1 MWSSIR
7 QSLREPPVIS
17 RAEPIAVWAGLSGVG
32 LLARGSAGLH
42 RLHWSAIVGAGFFA
56 FVCLLLILTPWI
68 APYDPNLQVL
78 RDNLTWPSA
87 RHWLGTD
94 IFGRDILS
102 RLMFGGRFSVSIAAI
117 TLVASGAF
125 GITIGALSARIGG
138 AFDEVAMRIVD
149 VFLAFPDLLLALVL
163 VAVLG
168 GGPITVV
175 IALSIVGWTPFA
187 RLTRSLAL
195 EINTKGYIEAARA
208 LGCSE
213 IFITFRHVIPNA
225 WGRILGLALTRFGYQ
240 LIAVGSLSYLGLG
253 VQPPASDWGSMLAD
267 GQPYMQQLPLLVLI
281 PGATIFA
288 TALSVT
294 MVGQGLS
301 RRRLGASTAKPLII
315 RPADNVAGV

>member
-1 MWSSIR
+1 M
-7 QSLREPPVIS
+7 VS
-17 RAEPIAVWAGLSGVG
+17 RAEPIALWAGQGSAH

-42 RLHWSAIVGAGFFA
+42 RIHWSAIVGAAFFIC
-56 FVCLLLILTPWI
+56 VCLLLILTPWI
-68 APYDPNLQVL
+68 APYDPNAQML
-78 RDNLTWPSA
+78 RDNLSWPTA

-102 RLMFGGRFSVSIAAI
+102 RLMYGGRFSVTIAAI
-117 TLVASGAF
+117 TLVASSTF
-125 GITIGALSARIGG
+125 GIVVGALAARLGG
-138 AFDEVAMRIVD
+138 VFDEISMRVVD
-149 VFLAFPDLLLALVL
+149 VVLAFPDLLLALVL

-168 GGPITVV
+168 AGPITVV
-175 IALSIVGWTPFA
+175 FALSVVGWTPFA

-213 IFITFRHVIPNA
+213 MFITFRHVIPNA
-225 WGRILGLALTRFGYQ
+225 WSRILGLALTRFGYQ

-253 VQPPASDWGSMLAD
+253 VQPPASDWGSMLAEA
-267 GQPYMQQLPLLVLI
+267 QPYMQQLPLLVLI
-281 PGATIFA
+281 PGVTIFA

-301 RRRLGASTAKPLII
+301 RRRVPASAAKPLIL
-315 RPADNVAGV
+315 RPADNVAGG